1 MAILTS
7 NLASLSIEGEVAS
20 CPTSIELNLSTE
32 LKDTQCSASN
42 GWKRSAVGNKSWSAK
57 LNMIYTTDGAL
68 TPADI
73 MAAWLAGA
81 TVTVVFAV
89 TGGISYTGE
98 GYITNVVISGPEN
111 ADPITVSV
119 DITGDDALAASA

>member
-7 NLASLSIEGEVAS
+7 NLASLSIQAEVAS

-57 LNMIYTTDGAL
+57 LNMIYTDDGAL

-73 MAAWLAGA
+73 VTAWLAN
-81 TVTVVFAV
+81 TLVTIVFAI
-89 TGGISYTGE
+89 TGGITKTGT

-119 DITGDDALAASA
+119 DITGDDALT

>member
-57 LNMIYTTDGAL
+57 LNLIYTDDGAL

-73 MAAWLAGA
+73 TTAWAANTL
-81 TVTVVFAV
+81 VDVIFDV
-89 TGGISYTGE
+89 TGGITATGT

-119 DITGDDALAASA
+119 DITGDDELAFS

>member
-57 LNMIYTTDGAL
+57 LNMIYTDDGAL

-73 MAAWLAGA
+73 TTAWAANTL
-81 TVTVVFAV
+81 VDVIFDV
-89 TGGISYTGE
+89 TGGITATGT

-119 DITGDDALAASA
+119 DITGDDELVLS

>member
-57 LNMIYTTDGAL
+57 LNMIYTDDGAL

-73 MAAWLAGA
+73 TTAWAANTL
-81 TVTVVFAV
+81 VDVVFAV
-89 TGGISYTGE
+89 TGGITATGT

-119 DITGDDALAASA
+119 DITGDDDLVFT